1 MKIKCIGPLLIAIV
15 FTIWVPI
22 FAADQTSPVLT
33 TQPVVRLWDGDA
45 PGASG
50 TGTADIPTLTVFVP
64 RAIERPCAAVIVCPG
79 GAYTHLA
86 PHEGGP
92 VALWLNSRGVAAFVL
107 KYRLGPKYH
116 YPVELEDV
124 QRAIRLVRHDA
135 GVWGIDPNR
144 VGIIGFSAGG
154 HLASMAATHFDL
166 RVGEAKDAIDRENA
180 RPDLAM
186 LLYPVITMSTEYT
199 HKGSRKS
206 LLGDDP
212 ESSLLDFL
220 SSEKQVTERTPP
232 CFVVATADDAVV
244 PDQNSL
250 AFAAACRAAHVPV
263 EVHIFEHGKH
273 GFGLAAKDPELSQWT
288 LLAENWLGRH
298 GFIKSGA
305 EKPH

>member
-1 MKIKCIGPLLIAIV
+1 MKLESIGLVLLVIVAAIS
-15 FTIWVPI
+15 TPI
-22 FAADQTSPVLT
+22 FAADQTSPPAT

-45 PGASG
+45 PGAVG
-50 TGTADIPTLTVFVP
+50 NGPIDIPTLTAFAP
-64 RAIERPCAAVIVCPG
+64 RAIARPCAAVIVCPG

-86 PHEGGP
+86 PHEGAP
-92 VALWLNSRGVAAFVL
+92 VALWLNSRGIAAFVL

-124 QRAIRLVRHDA
+124 QRAIRLVRHNA

-154 HLASMAATHFDL
+154 HLASMAATHFDV

-199 HKGSRKS
+199 HRGSRKS

-220 SSEKQVTERTPP
+220 SSEKQVTEKTPP
-232 CFVVATADDAVV
+232 CLVVATADDAVV
-244 PDQNSL
+244 PVQNSL

-263 EVHIFEHGKH
+263 ELHIFEHGKH
-273 GFGLAAKDPELSQWT
+273 GFGLAAQDPELSQWT
-288 LLAENWLGRH
+288 LLAENWLGRQ
-298 GFIKSGA
+298 GFIKPGA
-305 EKPH
+305 PKPH